1 MANISAEPF
10 SEALAHLFIMY
21 GAGYISFE
29 KLESIARDADKF
41 KDEILSAENFIIE
54 QSSKDE
60 KERVSEDIIQRILF
74 CTINSKKYPEIQTV
88 ASIRHESFVR
98 VRIRSFTTALFSF
111 VMWAFSHSSL
121 MPMSR
126 WEALLQKIQLR
137 SAEKSR

>member
-1 MANISAEPF
+1 MSMEEKKKRLYESGYCASNEKVLSALWRAAFIAKICSIEIPNDIEVKTASQNEVANISAEPF

-60 KERVSEDIIQRILF
+60 KECVSEDIIQRILF
-74 CTINSKKYPEIQTV
+74 CTIN
-88 ASIRHESFVR
+88 
-98 VRIRSFTTALFSF
+98 
-111 VMWAFSHSSL
+111 
-121 MPMSR
+121 
-126 WEALLQKIQLR
+126 
-137 SAEKSR
+137 